1 MKIDSY
7 IKLVD
12 AALENVSDRLNTSD
26 ADSLLELLF
35 LSYTD
40 CNGVNTD
47 SIREEYRKVYQR
59 LSGVSFDVNEN
70 IMDSI
75 ADLCWAHEK
84 AAFEEGVK
92 VGVRLAK
99 EVEWE

>member
-1 MKIDSY
+1 MKMDAY
-7 IKLVD
+7 MKLLD
-12 AALENVSDRLNTSD
+12 ASLETVSDRLQSAD

-35 LSYTD
+35 LAYTD
-40 CNGVNTD
+40 FNGVNTD
-47 SIREEYRKVYQR
+47 SIREEYHRVYQN
-59 LSGVSFDVNEN
+59 LHGVSFDANDA

-99 EVEWE
+99 EIEE